1 MAGVGLIPMSLH
13 MVSMT
18 RLLIVYWIQLTI
30 RIRNLFFF
38 SDIYSNLLDYVYY
51 FYNDNFCYNFN
62 IVSVFC
68 WLRKK
73 ICQAVSP
80 CLRMTDKISDLKEK
94 KNSKDFTSRSKSIA
108 QYNQRLW
115 NVMSINNLKCQVYKY
130 FFPDK

>member
-1 MAGVGLIPMSLH
+1 MC
-13 MVSMT
+13 
-18 RLLIVYWIQLTI
+18 TI
-30 RIRNLFFF
+30 FTMIIFVTISISFQSF
-38 SDIYSNLLDYVYY
+38 ADCV
-51 FYNDNFCYNFN
+51 
-62 IVSVFC
+62 
-68 WLRKK
+68 KK